1 SKNNVGEAAVAAGL
15 FAWLMGWRWMPTK
28 LRASYLGLGLL
39 WCGATLAAIACE
51 VAWYGLVKN
60 IDPMRVLSANI
71 DPDLAPR
78 PALKVLMVSIGV
90 SALVVVRRLSVVL
103 KRLWTKRY
111 IQKTIPTS

>member
-1 SKNNVGEAAVAAGL
+1 
-15 FAWLMGWRWMPTK
+15 MPTK
-28 LRASYLGLGLL
+28 LRTGYLGLALL
-39 WCGATLAAIACE
+39 ALGATLAAMASE

-60 IDPMRVLSANI
+60 IDPLRVLSANI

-90 SALVVVRRLSVVL
+90 MALVAARHYSVVL

-111 IQKTIPTS
+111 IRKTIPTS